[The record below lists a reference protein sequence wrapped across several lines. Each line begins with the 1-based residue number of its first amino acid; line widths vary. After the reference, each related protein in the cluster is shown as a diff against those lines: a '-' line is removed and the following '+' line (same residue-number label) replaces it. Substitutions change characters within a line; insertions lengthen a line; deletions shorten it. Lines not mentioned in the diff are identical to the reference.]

1 MTLDQLITLAG
12 TDPAKL
18 ELMSE
23 SELKSY
29 LSPLFPE
36 TRPSAERQAIVQKQ
50 AQKQTLVKHMSAM
63 DNLAKMLANVPTKK

>member
-12 TDPAKL
+12 TDPSRL
-18 ELMSE
+18 ELMTD

-36 TRPSAERQAIVQKQ
+36 TRPSAERQVIVQQQ
-50 AQKQTLVKHMSAM
+50 AKKETMSKHLAAADKLSAL
-63 DNLAKMLANVPTKK
+63 LASMNKTK